1 MSDSFPYV
9 TYPPYSNFT
18 QSEPTL
24 FLGEGAEVYSF
35 TNDTQ
40 VIDVKSTCSLTI
52 NKTPTLPKD
61 AVNKEYVDRKVII
74 RTFEKIELNS
84 ITINNGATPIPR
96 MLYLDYIDENTN
108 NGWYYSQT
116 NKGQIKWSI
125 YIKDKLGN
133 SSVPFN
139 AIGQIFFTLT
149 ITRYTP
155 HYLMP
160 LIYINLTN
168 ATNPNA
174 TNPNAIGACVFSLN
188 TTTFNMVA
196 PGAYTCVIRIGD
208 LFVPETDMTMS
219 DYDTTK
225 YKILYYTYNQPL
237 SYFNGPYSLNN
248 PFTNF
253 TNNYNNN
260 NYYNINYISL
270 VSPIYKTIN
279 DNTLI
284 CIRNDDTM
292 QSSTGISTGF
302 SNVSMLSNNS
312 PNTYD
317 IINIKAIN
325 VYRDG
330 ALHFELWV
338 LIKGSFDY
346 TLQCLIYDISSLGTI
361 NFSKTT
367 LGTNL
372 NISGEY
378 GFNTVATNN
387 YAGDKDATT
396 QVILL
401 GGSSSNPSVT
411 LLSYSLDGNI
421 FFTIANGTL
430 FNGAT
435 TISCIEYNEAGE
447 FFVVSISS
455 PLNNNY
461 DFYKAPYITLLKYTP
476 SSNVVPPF
484 ECAQAINSS
493 STNSSQSITWST
505 MNTTT
510 DLFTQDSP
518 GVTHLDGVKDLCFSP
533 SFNTCVAIGETT
545 LNTTVNTHTQIM
557 YSQNS
562 LTTGNNCGLVW
573 SSYDVRLFDKVNCVA
588 CNSQIYV
595 VGGDSSTYKNS
606 LAWSNDSGKTWNGI
620 SINSNANPFSNV
632 RSIRWTGLYW
642 LACGIAKNTSNN
654 IVAYAYTPDNW
665 ITISSLTNNT
675 SLWNKVYSLNDYCP
689 QFCIKELGT
698 EMHSTDENIN
708 SGIKTYY
715 FDDDVVENTY
725 QNMVLKGIVHNL
737 YKQDLPA
744 FKDITDLSVGT
755 SDSNL
760 YP

>member
-9 TYPPYSNFT
+9 NHPPYST
-18 QSEPTL
+18 LIQSEPTL

-40 VIDVKSTCSLTI
+40 VIEVKSTCSLTI

-155 HYLMP
+155 YYLMP

-225 YKILYYTYNQPL
+225 YKILYYTYNEPL
-237 SYFNGPYSLNN
+237 SYLTNSNNGPYSLNN
-248 PFTNF
+248 PFINF
-253 TNNYNNN
+253 TNNKNNN

-279 DNTLI
+279 ANTLI

-302 SNVSMLSNNS
+302 SNVSMLSNIS
-312 PNTYD
+312 PSTYD

-325 VYRDG
+325 VYRDNS
-330 ALHFELWV
+330 LHFELWV
-338 LIKGSFDY
+338 LIKGIGTY
-346 TLQCLIYDISSLGTI
+346 TQKFLIYDISSSGTLVLPRVI
-361 NFSKTT
+361 IPYTDNYDGLT
-367 LGTNL
+367 
-372 NISGEY
+372 I
-378 GFNTVATNN
+378 FNTVATNN
-387 YAGDKDATT
+387 YTGDKDATT

-401 GGSSSNPSVT
+401 GGSSGNPSVNP
-411 LLSYSLDGNI
+411 LFYSLNGSS
-421 FFTIANGTL
+421 FTLILNGAV
-430 FNGAT
+430 FNGSII
-435 TISCIEYNEAGE
+435 ISKIEYNEAGE

-455 PLNNNY
+455 FL
-461 DFYKAPYITLLKYTP
+461 DIGVASTTASYITLLKYTP
-476 SSNVVPPF
+476 SSVDPPF

-493 STNSSQSITWST
+493 STNSSQPITWQP
-505 MNTTT
+505 MNTDT
-510 DLFTQDSP
+510 DLRTEASP

-545 LNTTVNTHTQIM
+545 LNKQIM

-573 SSYDVRLFDKVNCVA
+573 SSYDDRLFETVNCVD

-595 VGGDSSTYKNS
+595 IGGDSSSTYKNS
-606 LAWSNDSGKTWNGI
+606 LAWSNDSGKTWIGI